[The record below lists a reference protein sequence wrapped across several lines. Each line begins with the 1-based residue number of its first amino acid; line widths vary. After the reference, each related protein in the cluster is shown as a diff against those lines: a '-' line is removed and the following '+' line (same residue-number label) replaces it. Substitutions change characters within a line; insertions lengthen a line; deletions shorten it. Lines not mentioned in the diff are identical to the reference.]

1 MALLKRFS
9 DALRQLFGASAP
21 VAETAA
27 QRAAKLEHKIRRL
40 VDNLPAIPVTA
51 ARALALIEDPD
62 VALAD
67 LAELV
72 MEDAALATAL
82 LRVANSVLFAGGS
95 QAVRLDQA
103 VIRLGLWNC
112 KSLITTVGVRTVV
125 RGNAANT
132 ECRALW
138 HHGAVTAGLCTRL
151 NRAGRLGFTG
161 EEYAAGLLHDL
172 GRVLIA
178 LADRECM
185 RLADVMD
192 FREEGDVLGRERVA
206 VGADH
211 CALGAWFGELSSLPD
226 QLVAAIRHHHAPS
239 QSPEPRLAAL
249 VSAADHMANHLQTGS
264 NLIGYDAAA
273 NAGLAFLTAK
283 WSPGRREHLAAALP
297 EMMADAAAEAESELG
312 HI

>member
-1 MALLKRFS
+1 VALLKRFS
-9 DALRQLFGASAP
+9 DALRQLFGTSAP
-21 VAETAA
+21 GTETAA
-27 QRAAKLEHKIRRL
+27 QRAAKLERTVRQL

-51 ARALALIEDPD
+51 ARALELIEDPD

-72 MEDAALATAL
+72 MEDAALATSL
-82 LRVANSVLFAGGS
+82 LRVANSALFAGGS

-103 VIRLGLWNC
+103 VIRLGLWTC

-125 RGNAANT
+125 RGNAADA

-138 HHGAVTAGLCTRL
+138 HHGAVTAGLCSRL

-172 GRVLIA
+172 GRVLIT

-185 RLADVMD
+185 ALANVMD
-192 FREEGDVLGRERVA
+192 FREEGDVLGRERA
-206 VGADH
+206 AIGADH
-211 CALGAWFGELSSLPD
+211 CALGAWFGELSNLPD
-226 QLVAAIRHHHAPS
+226 QLVTAIRFHHAPS

-249 VSAADHMANHLQTGS
+249 VSAADHVANHLQTGL

-283 WSPGRREHLAAALP
+283 WSPGRRGHLAAALP
-297 EMMADAAAEAESELG
+297 EMMAEAAEEAAGELG